1 MEFKPIETQEAFDTA
16 IKERIK
22 RVREQEAKKYADYDD
37 VKAKLKEFED
47 KAAAGQT
54 DVEKLAAL
62 VNEYKGKFDA
72 QEKAAVTDKA
82 RAKVAQSTG
91 APASLIVGDDEESM
105 KRFAESVAAFAK
117 KPAAPVAPDAGESS
131 SGTKAGD
138 SAMRDFVRGL
148 IP

>member
-16 IKERIK
+16 IKERIERAK
-22 RVREQEAKKYADYDD
+22 KEEAKKYADYDD

-54 DVEKLAAL
+54 DVEKLTAL

-72 QEKAAVTDKA
+72 QEKAAAADKT
-82 RAKVAQSTG
+82 RAKVAQATG
-91 APASLIVGDDEESM
+91 VPAGLIVGDDEESM

-117 KPAAPVAPDAGESS
+117 KPAAPVVPGAGESS
-131 SGTKAGD
+131 FGTKAGD
-138 SAMRDFVRGL
+138 TAMRDFVRNL